1 MYPRRFQ
8 GPRHAPSAPGGS
20 NFHVHHGQVH
30 RCGLRILSLGQP
42 ARHAHGLPMVFFL
55 CGCVLCLRARA
66 YGRQTKRERERERER
81 ESERARERARER
93 DKERESVC
101 VRALACALKVR
112 LAGCAADA
120 SFCEMACA
128 CMVVGAASVVLF
140 HFWPAS
146 QARLFVFDWD
156 RRKARQYANG
166 SRSAAPAAQQG
177 CSAVALNTPLGP
189 PSPYS

>member
-1 MYPRRFQ
+1 MYIYRDIVRKNENDTT
-8 GPRHAPSAPGGS
+8 SE
-20 NFHVHHGQVH
+20 
-30 RCGLRILSLGQP
+30 
-42 ARHAHGLPMVFFL
+42 
-55 CGCVLCLRARA
+55 
-66 YGRQTKRERERERER
+66 RERERERER
-81 ESERARERARER
+81 
-93 DKERESVC
+93 VC
-101 VRALACALKVR
+101 VRALACALKIR

-128 CMVVGAASVVLF
+128 CMVAGAASVALF
-140 HFWPAS
+140 HFWLAS

-156 RRKARQYANG
+156 RRKARQCANG